1 MADEGLHVVVT
12 IADNGVIHA
21 WGEGPVVGNPEQV
34 KPFATRTR
42 ARAVAAQ
49 FRREEKTRLELP
61 GETGTMQIKV
71 CKVMGIEPVEV
82 KVQAGDGPKIKG
94 T

>member
-1 MADEGLHVVVT
+1 MAAADEGLHVVVT
-12 IADNGVIHA
+12 IASNGVVHA

-42 ARAVAAQ
+42 ARAVASQ
-49 FRREEKTRLELP
+49 FKREEKRRTEE
-61 GETGTMQIKV
+61 GQEGTVEVKV
-71 CKVMGIEPVEV
+71 CKVLGIEPVEV
-82 KVQAGDGPKIKG
+82 KV

>member
-1 MADEGLHVVVT
+1 MAGQQADAGIHVVVT
-12 IADNGVIHA
+12 IASNGVVHA

-49 FRREEKTRLELP
+49 WRREERARQEQP
-61 GETGTMQIKV
+61 GEEGTVEVRV
-71 CKVMGIEPVEV
+71 CKVLGIEPVEV
-82 KVQAGDGPKIKG
+82 KVNPA